1 MAANGGRRR
10 SSPKEPRAAEG
21 QSLTNSHVE
30 NSFFKYDET
39 AMQNREI
46 GEGPEQVLYIVR
58 TLIYD
63 KYYVRLYMMTCELR
77 DQLASFGLAHPS
89 LS

>member
-1 MAANGGRRR
+1 MAG

-30 NSFFKYDET
+30 NSFFKYVET

-46 GEGPEQVLYIVR
+46 GEGPEQVLYIVHK
-58 TLIYD
+58 LIHN
-63 KYYVRLYMMTCELR
+63 KYYIRLYMMTCELR
-77 DQLASFGLAHPS
+77 GHLASFGLAHPS

>member
-1 MAANGGRRR
+1 MAANGGELPKRAPGRRG
-10 SSPKEPRAAEG
+10 PKSDNAYM
-21 QSLTNSHVE
+21 E
-30 NSFFKYDET
+30 NSFFKHLET
-39 AMQNREI
+39 DMQNREI
-46 GEGPEQVLYIVR
+46 GEGPEQMLYIVHK
-58 TLIYD
+58 LIYN

>member
-1 MAANGGRRR
+1 MANGGELPKRAPGRRGAKSDKFTFR
-10 SSPKEPRAAEG
+10 K
-21 QSLTNSHVE
+21 QL
-30 NSFFKYDET
+30 FKYVET

-46 GEGPEQVLYIVR
+46 REGPEQVLYIVHKL
-58 TLIYD
+58 TYN

-77 DQLASFGLAHPS
+77 GHLACFGLAHPS

>member
-1 MAANGGRRR
+1 
-10 SSPKEPRAAEG
+10 
-21 QSLTNSHVE
+21 
-30 NSFFKYDET
+30 
-39 AMQNREI
+39 MQNREI

>member
-1 MAANGGRRR
+1 MDL
-10 SSPKEPRAAEG
+10 PKRARAAWE

-30 NSFFKYDET
+30 NSFSKYFET

-58 TLIYD
+58 KLIYD

-77 DQLASFGLAHPS
+77 GHLASFGLAHPS